1 MAERDIADV
10 SHRAGVP
17 ASTLRRQYDPGLLER
32 PTLIALRL
40 EHLAE
45 RGTLPGRDSAGA
57 VPVSGWGR
65 GLRRLPRRAVRAPV
79 HPEVMAFERED
90 LRTAGTVEV
99 ALRWCGSRQERVR
112 SFANS
117 VPTPRRRH
125 A

>member
-1 MAERDIADV
+1 MTQPVRFQFPGG
-10 SHRAGVP
+10 AGDF
-17 ASTLRRQYDPGLLER
+17 AAFLDAR
-32 PTLIALRL
+32 
-40 EHLAE
+40 
-45 RGTLPGRDSAGA
+45 
-57 VPVSGWGR
+57 SG
-65 GLRRLPRRAVRAPV
+65 PPV